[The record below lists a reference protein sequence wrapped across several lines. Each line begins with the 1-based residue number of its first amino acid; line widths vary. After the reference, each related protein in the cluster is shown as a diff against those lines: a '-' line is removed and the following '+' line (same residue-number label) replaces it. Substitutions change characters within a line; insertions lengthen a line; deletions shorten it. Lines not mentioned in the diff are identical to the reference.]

1 MSLKIILIHCPNGDA
16 TLTNQFLKDFN
27 IKEEQILDILY
38 VKNDITRIVYY
49 ERSKN
54 E

>member
-1 MSLKIILIHCPNGDA
+1 MSLKIILIHCPNGDT

-38 VKNDITRIVYY
+38 VKNDVTRIVYY
-49 ERSKN
+49 ERSKG
-54 E
+54 